1 MHLRLDDIDPKEAPP
16 TNLELNL
23 KTKGASARQMA
34 SLANGRIRVTQGPGK
49 LKSGLI
55 GLFGGDMVRELVGKL
70 NPFAAKDPYTTLE
83 CTVAMVDI
91 VGGQAT
97 IKPVLV
103 QSEKVTIVADGKIDL
118 GTEGLEFAACGGSCW
133 GLSPLAVVVA
143 SQPTRRTH
151 RGPGDLRTRFPRT
164 RGCGAA
170 PRVDDLQVIE
180 GIGPKIA
187 ELLRRHGIDSFATLS
202 RADVATLWS
211 ILDKGGPRFKLA
223 NPGTWPQQALYCAQG
238 DWAGLKRYQDELYAG
253 VQLLE
258 DVPAEVVIDVEAA
271 KAAGFDMKGP
281 DDLEVVEGVGP
292 KIAQLLRQH
301 GVTTFVQLAS
311 ASPVEI
317 AAILEKGGPNFR
329 VANPGTW
336 PEQAGYCVRNDW
348 AGLKRLQDRL
358 TAGRE

>member
-1 MHLRLDDIDPKEAPP
+1 MSLFTCCLWWLVLGVLAGWLLSWLLNRLFGRTEVQETSAPAPP
-16 TNLELNL
+16 
-23 KTKGASARQMA
+23 APA
-34 SLANGRIRVTQGPGK
+34 
-49 LKSGLI
+49 
-55 GLFGGDMVRELVGKL
+55 
-70 NPFAAKDPYTTLE
+70 
-83 CTVAMVDI
+83 VA
-91 VGGQAT
+91 
-97 IKPVLV
+97 
-103 QSEKVTIVADGKIDL
+103 
-118 GTEGLEFAACGGSCW
+118 
-133 GLSPLAVVVA
+133 
-143 SQPTRRTH
+143 
-151 RGPGDLRTRFPRT
+151 
-164 RGCGAA
+164 AA
-170 PRVDDLQVIE
+170 PPSRVDDLVNIE
-180 GIGPKIA
+180 GIGPRIA
-187 ELLRRHGIDSFATLS
+187 ELLRRHGFGSFETLS

-223 NPGTWPQQALYCAQG
+223 NPGTWPAQALYCVRG

-258 DVPAEVVIDVEAA
+258 DVPAEVVIDVAAA
-271 KAAGFDMKGP
+271 KAVGFDMKGP
-281 DDLEVVEGVGP
+281 DDLEIVEGIGP

-301 GVTTFVQLAS
+301 GITTFVQLAS